1 MPVCDG
7 CGTRADEA
15 HILSRNERI
24 ELALRYRPTQI
35 KVLILDGAPPA
46 RLEDTF
52 YQATRDRSVR
62 SVSSRV
68 YFDELVKASG
78 ATVSPALVEDSALVD
93 FRKKGFF
100 LAHAVECPTDNDGD
114 LQATMRRFAPTVLKR
129 VQYTLQPNYIVPIG
143 VATAELIR
151 LFGMIGWGDR
161 LVLDKAGPFVDPY
174 LNDPKKQATFNSGF
188 GSRISKALEG
198 LV

>member
-7 CGTRADEA
+7 CGTRADDA
-15 HILSRNERI
+15 HIRGCNQRV

-35 KVLILDGAPPA
+35 KVLILDGSPPA
-46 RLEDTF
+46 RFEDSF
-52 YQATRDRSVR
+52 YQSTRDRSVR
-62 SVSSRV
+62 SVASRV
-68 YFDELVKASG
+68 YFDEIVKAAG
-78 ATVSPALVEDSALVD
+78 GTVSPAMLEDSALVD

-100 LAHAVECPTDNDGD
+100 LAHAVECPSENEGD
-114 LQATMRRFAPTVLKR
+114 LQAAMRRFAPTVLKR

-161 LVLDKAGPFVDPY
+161 LVLDKASPFVDPY
-174 LNDPKKQATFNSGF
+174 LGDPKKQASFNSGF

-198 LV
+198 LL

>member
-15 HILSRNERI
+15 NIRSRNERI

-35 KVLILDGAPPA
+35 TVLILDAAPPA
-46 RLEDTF
+46 RIEDAF

-62 SVSSRV
+62 SVAARM
-68 YFDELVKASG
+68 YFDELVKAAG
-78 ATVSPALVEDSALVD
+78 VSVGPAMQEDSALVE

-100 LAHAVECPTDNDGD
+100 LSHAVECPGESDAEMVNA
-114 LQATMRRFAPTVLKR
+114 LRRFAPTVMKR

-143 VATAELIR
+143 VPTQELIR

-161 LVLDKAGPFVDPY
+161 LVLDKVGPFVDPY
-174 LNDPKKQATFNSGF
+174 LGDPKKQATFNSGF
-188 GSRISKALEG
+188 GARISKALEG
-198 LV
+198 LL